1 MDILEKTIS
10 KISPWQTVL
19 LHQKL
24 FCFYFP
30 GKKMSQEKRSRQIA
44 LVLNL
49 VKKKINQKKGE
60 AKTFPIFQKR
70 NYLIPGFDGP

>member
-10 KISPWQTVL
+10 KISPWQTAFAP
-19 LHQKL
+19 KTFL
-24 FCFYFP
+24 FLFYGEKNEP
-30 GKKMSQEKRSRQIA
+30 GKKKSANCSGFKFS
-44 LVLNL
+44 
-49 VKKKINQKKGE
+49 KKKINQKKGE

>member
-1 MDILEKTIS
+1 
-10 KISPWQTVL
+10 
-19 LHQKL
+19 
-24 FCFYFP
+24 
-30 GKKMSQEKRSRQIA
+30 MSQEKRSRQIA

-60 AKTFPIFQKR
+60 AKTFLIFQKR